1 MRVPVK
7 KIIFLN
13 LMPKF
18 RVSEYL
24 ENHDRLNSD
33 DIWPGRDRKV
43 CLLNARHLVNYGY
56 TSLVAWCVG
65 KFE

>member
-1 MRVPVK
+1 
-7 KIIFLN
+7 
-13 LMPKF
+13 MPKF

-33 DIWPGRDRKV
+33 NIWPGRDRKV

-56 TSLVAWCVG
+56 TFSLVAWCVG